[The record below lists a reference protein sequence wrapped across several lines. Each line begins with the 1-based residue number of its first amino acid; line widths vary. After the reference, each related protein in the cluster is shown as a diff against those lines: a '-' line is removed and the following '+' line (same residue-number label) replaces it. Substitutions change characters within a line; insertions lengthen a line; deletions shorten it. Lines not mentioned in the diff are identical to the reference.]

1 MKRIFRFLKSLI
13 RYIFTG
19 HVQNVTFEEYARRI
33 DICSKCD
40 KINQYNYTCGVC
52 GCYMDK
58 KAKWSTEHCDDE
70 KW

>member
-1 MKRIFRFLKSLI
+1 MKRVLRFLKSLI

-19 HVQNVTFEEYARRI
+19 HYQNVSFDEYAKRI
-33 DICSKCD
+33 EICSKCD
-40 KINQYNYTCGVC
+40 KINQHNYSCGVC

-58 KAKWSTEHCDDE
+58 KAKWSTECCELE